1 MGGASMINQ
10 TRVGRQSAIRIFAQE
25 YSDSNLPLE
34 GVGEYA
40 PSFIITKLGA
50 KINRALFGGVIDRFE
65 RRDGDNGPSYS
76 GQLRDATGGVHRF
89 QIAPFQPELHADAE
103 ELLARFESGD
113 RFLMMMVG
121 RARWFESDDGGIFT
135 SFRAEEFCIVEREV
149 YVNWLVETSAA
160 TLRRLAAYSASLGSD
175 NNSDALEAAG
185 VPSDLIEGMILAKG
199 HYGEFDPESYK
210 VGVLQGLSMALNSNT
225 DIEIMISSNDQVSQP
240 MKSENNL
247 SINESESFSN
257 KPNLVPDGNVED
269 LILTVVRNSSNVDG
283 MPYDSI
289 VLACTEAGFS
299 RESSEDAIEDLRDIK
314 CQIIEPRFG
323 FFQILD

>member
-1 MGGASMINQ
+1 MGGASMMNQ
-10 TRVGRQSAIRIFAQE
+10 TRVGRQSAIRIFAHE
-25 YSDSNLPLE
+25 YSDANLPLE

-50 KINRALFGGVIDRFE
+50 KVNRALFGGVIDRFE

-76 GQLRDATGGVHRF
+76 GQLRDATGGTHRF

-121 RARWFESDDGGIFT
+121 RARWFESDDGGLFT

-149 YVNWLVETSAA
+149 YVNWLVETSEA
-160 TLRRLAAYSASLGSD
+160 TLRRLSAYSASLGSD
-175 NNSDALEAAG
+175 NNSEALASAG
-185 VPSDLIEGMILAKG
+185 VPSDLIEGMILAKD
-199 HYGEFDPESYK
+199 HYGDFDPESYR
-210 VGVLQGLSMALNSNT
+210 VGVLQGLSMALNSNGSIESIISPPEQLSQSEGQL
-225 DIEIMISSNDQVSQP
+225 DISP
-240 MKSENNL
+240 
-247 SINESESFSN
+247 SIEADNESNGSKLE
-257 KPNLVPDGNVED
+257 PQGNVD
-269 LILTVVRNSSNVDG
+269 DIILSAVRNSSNIDG

-289 VLACTEAGFS
+289 VLACIEAGFS
-299 RESSEDAIEDLRDIK
+299 RELSEDAIEDLRDIK

>member
-1 MGGASMINQ
+1 MMNQ
-10 TRVGRQSAIRIFAQE
+10 VRVGRQSAIRIFAQE
-25 YSDSNLPLE
+25 YSDANLPLE

-50 KINRALFGGVIDRFE
+50 KINRAIFGGVIDRLE

-121 RARWFESDDGGIFT
+121 RARWFESDDGGLFT
-135 SFRAEEFCIVEREV
+135 SFRAEEFCIVEREI
-149 YVNWLVETSAA
+149 YVNWLVETSEA
-160 TLRRLAAYSASLGSD
+160 TLRRLSAYSLSLNSD
-175 NNSDALEAAG
+175 NNSEALKAVG
-185 VPSDLIEGMILAKG
+185 VPSDLIEGMILAKD
-199 HYGEFDPESYK
+199 HYGDFDPEIYR
-210 VGVLQGLSMALNSNT
+210 VGVLQGLSMALNSNSDVVLLT
-225 DIEIMISSNDQVSQP
+225 ESPVVSESDEPLSSQDD
-240 MKSENNL
+240 KSSE
-247 SINESESFSN
+247 STESE
-257 KPNLVPDGNVED
+257 PQPQGDVED
-269 LILTVVRNSSNVDG
+269 VILDVIRKSSSANG

-289 VLACTEAGFS
+289 VLACVEAGFS
-299 RESSEDAIEDLRDIK
+299 RELSEDAIEDLRDIK

>member
-1 MGGASMINQ
+1 MMNQ
-10 TRVGRQSAIRIFAQE
+10 VRFGRQSAIRIFAQE

-50 KINRALFGGVIDRFE
+50 KVNRALFGGVIDRFE
-65 RRDGDNGPSYS
+65 RREGDNGPTYS
-76 GQLRDATGGVHRF
+76 GHLRDATGGVHRF

-113 RFLMMMVG
+113 RFLMMMIG

-135 SFRAEEFCIVEREV
+135 SFRAEEFTTVERSV

-160 TLRRLAAYSASLGSD
+160 TLRRLDAYNLSLESE
-175 NNSDALEAAG
+175 NTNESLKSAG
-185 VPSDLIEGMILAKG
+185 VPADLIEGMILAKN
-199 HYGEFDPESYK
+199 HYSSFDPENYK
-210 VGVLQGLSMALNSNT
+210 VGVLQSLSMAL
-225 DIEIMISSNDQVSQP
+225 SSNSEIEQMITSTEESTVLEVP
-240 MKSENNL
+240 ENNPQMKNDAL
-247 SINESESFSN
+247 KTDS
-257 KPNLVPDGNVED
+257 KPTGDVDDIILNV
-269 LILTVVRNSSNVDG
+269 IRSSSNPDG

-289 VLACTEAGFS
+289 VLACVEAGFS

-314 CQIIEPRFG
+314 CEIIEPRFG

>member
-1 MGGASMINQ
+1 MGGATMMNQ
-10 TRVGRQSAIRIFAQE
+10 VRFGRQSAIRIFAQE

-50 KINRALFGGVIDRFE
+50 KVNRALFGGVIDRFE
-65 RRDGDNGPSYS
+65 RREGDNGPTYS
-76 GQLRDATGGVHRF
+76 GHLRDATGGVHRF

-113 RFLMMMVG
+113 RFLMMMIG

-135 SFRAEEFCIVEREV
+135 SFRAEEFTTVERSV

-160 TLRRLAAYSASLGSD
+160 TLRRLDAYNLSLESE
-175 NNSDALEAAG
+175 NTNESLKSAG
-185 VPSDLIEGMILAKG
+185 VPADLIEGMILAKN
-199 HYGEFDPESYK
+199 HYSSFDPENYK
-210 VGVLQGLSMALNSNT
+210 VGVLQSLSMAL
-225 DIEIMISSNDQVSQP
+225 SSNSEIEQMITSTEESTVLEVPENSPQ
-240 MKSENNL
+240 MKNDRVKSD
-247 SINESESFSN
+247 S
-257 KPNLVPDGNVED
+257 KPTDDVDDVILNV
-269 LILTVVRNSSNVDG
+269 IRSSSNPDG

-289 VLACTEAGFS
+289 VLACVEAGFS

-314 CQIIEPRFG
+314 CEIIEPRFG

>member
-1 MGGASMINQ
+1 MGGATMMNQ
-10 TRVGRQSAIRIFAQE
+10 VRFGRQSAIRIFAQE

-50 KINRALFGGVIDRFE
+50 KVNRALFGGVIDRFE
-65 RRDGDNGPSYS
+65 RREGDNGPTYS
-76 GQLRDATGGVHRF
+76 GHLRDATGGVHRF

-113 RFLMMMVG
+113 RFLMMMIG

-135 SFRAEEFCIVEREV
+135 SFRAEEFTTVERSV
-149 YVNWLVETSAA
+149 YVNWLVEASAA
-160 TLRRLAAYSASLGSD
+160 TLRRLDAYNLSLDSE
-175 NNSDALEAAG
+175 NTNESLKSAG
-185 VPSDLIEGMILAKG
+185 VPADLIEGMILAKN
-199 HYGEFDPESYK
+199 HYSSFDPENYK
-210 VGVLQGLSMALNSNT
+210 VGVLQSLSMAL
-225 DIEIMISSNDQVSQP
+225 SSNSEIEQMITSTEESTVLEVPENSPQ
-240 MKSENNL
+240 MKNDRVKSD
-247 SINESESFSN
+247 S
-257 KPNLVPDGNVED
+257 KPTDDVDDVILNV
-269 LILTVVRNSSNVDG
+269 IRSSSNPDG

-289 VLACTEAGFS
+289 VLACVEAGFS

-314 CQIIEPRFG
+314 CEIIEPRFG

>member
-1 MGGASMINQ
+1 MGGATMMNQ
-10 TRVGRQSAIRIFAQE
+10 VRFGRQSAIRIFAQE

-50 KINRALFGGVIDRFE
+50 KVNRALFGGVIDRFE
-65 RRDGDNGPSYS
+65 RREGDNGPTYS
-76 GQLRDATGGVHRF
+76 GHLRDATGGVHRF

-113 RFLMMMVG
+113 RFLMMMIG

-135 SFRAEEFCIVEREV
+135 SFRAEEFTTVERSV
-149 YVNWLVETSAA
+149 YVNWLVEASAA
-160 TLRRLAAYSASLGSD
+160 TLRRLDAYNLSLDSE
-175 NNSDALEAAG
+175 NTNESLKSAG
-185 VPSDLIEGMILAKG
+185 VPADLIEGMILAKN
-199 HYGEFDPESYK
+199 HYSSFDPENYK
-210 VGVLQGLSMALNSNT
+210 VGVLQSLSMAL
-225 DIEIMISSNDQVSQP
+225 SSNSEIEQIITSTEESTMLEVPENSPQ
-240 MKSENNL
+240 MKNDAVKSD
-247 SINESESFSN
+247 S
-257 KPNLVPDGNVED
+257 KPTGDVDDV
-269 LILTVVRNSSNVDG
+269 ILDVIRSSSNPDG

-289 VLACTEAGFS
+289 VLACVEAGFS

-314 CQIIEPRFG
+314 CEIIEPRFG

>member
-1 MGGASMINQ
+1 MMNQ
-10 TRVGRQSAIRIFAQE
+10 VRFGRQSAIRIFAQE

-50 KINRALFGGVIDRFE
+50 KVNRALFGGVIDRFE
-65 RRDGDNGPSYS
+65 RREGDNGPTYS
-76 GQLRDATGGVHRF
+76 GHLRDATGGVHRF

-113 RFLMMMVG
+113 RFLMMMIG

-135 SFRAEEFCIVEREV
+135 SFRAEEFTTVERSV
-149 YVNWLVETSAA
+149 YVNWLVEASAA
-160 TLRRLAAYSASLGSD
+160 TLRRLDAYNLSLESE
-175 NNSDALEAAG
+175 NTNESLKSAG
-185 VPSDLIEGMILAKG
+185 VPADLIEGMILAKN
-199 HYGEFDPESYK
+199 HYSSFDPENYK
-210 VGVLQGLSMALNSNT
+210 VGVLQSLSMAL
-225 DIEIMISSNDQVSQP
+225 SSNSEIEQIITSTEESTVLEVP
-240 MKSENNL
+240 ENNPQMKNDDL
-247 SINESESFSN
+247 KTDS
-257 KPNLVPDGNVED
+257 KPTGDVDDIILNV
-269 LILTVVRNSSNVDG
+269 IRSSSNPDG

-289 VLACTEAGFS
+289 VLACVEAGFS

-314 CQIIEPRFG
+314 CEIIEPRFG

>member
-1 MGGASMINQ
+1 MGGAAMMNQ
-10 TRVGRQSAIRIFAQE
+10 VRFGRQSAIRIFAQE

-50 KINRALFGGVIDRFE
+50 KVNRALFGGVIDRFE
-65 RRDGDNGPSYS
+65 RREGDNGPTYS
-76 GQLRDATGGVHRF
+76 GHLRDATGGVHRF

-113 RFLMMMVG
+113 RFLMMMIG

-135 SFRAEEFCIVEREV
+135 SFRAEEFTTVERSV
-149 YVNWLVETSAA
+149 YVNWLVEASAA
-160 TLRRLAAYSASLGSD
+160 TLRRLDAYNLSLESE
-175 NNSDALEAAG
+175 NTNESLKSAG
-185 VPSDLIEGMILAKG
+185 VPADLIEGMILAKN
-199 HYGEFDPESYK
+199 HYSSFDPENYK
-210 VGVLQGLSMALNSNT
+210 VGVLQSLSMAL
-225 DIEIMISSNDQVSQP
+225 SSNSEIEQMITSTEESTVLEVPENSPQMENDAV
-240 MKSENNL
+240 KSD
-247 SINESESFSN
+247 SKPTGDVDDVIINVIRS
-257 KPNLVPDGNVED
+257 
-269 LILTVVRNSSNVDG
+269 SSNPDG

-289 VLACTEAGFS
+289 VLACVEAGFS

-314 CQIIEPRFG
+314 CEIIEPRFG

>member
-1 MGGASMINQ
+1 MMNQ
-10 TRVGRQSAIRIFAQE
+10 VRFGRQSAIRIFAQE

-50 KINRALFGGVIDRFE
+50 KVNRALFGGVIDRFE
-65 RRDGDNGPSYS
+65 RREGDNGPTYS
-76 GQLRDATGGVHRF
+76 GHLRDATGGVHRF

-113 RFLMMMVG
+113 RFLMMMIG

-135 SFRAEEFCIVEREV
+135 SFRAEEFTTVERSV
-149 YVNWLVETSAA
+149 YVNWLVEASAA
-160 TLRRLAAYSASLGSD
+160 TLRRLDAYNLSLDSE
-175 NNSDALEAAG
+175 NTNESLKSAG
-185 VPSDLIEGMILAKG
+185 VPVDLIEGMILAKN
-199 HYGEFDPESYK
+199 HYSSFDPENYK
-210 VGVLQGLSMALNSNT
+210 VGVLQSLSMAL
-225 DIEIMISSNDQVSQP
+225 SSNSEIEQIITSTEESTMLEVPENSPQMKNDAV
-240 MKSENNL
+240 KSE
-247 SINESESFSN
+247 S
-257 KPNLVPDGNVED
+257 KPTGDVDDVILNV
-269 LILTVVRNSSNVDG
+269 IRSSSNPDG

-289 VLACTEAGFS
+289 VLACVEAGFS

-314 CQIIEPRFG
+314 CEIIEPRFG

>member
-1 MGGASMINQ
+1 MGGAAMMNQ
-10 TRVGRQSAIRIFAQE
+10 VRFGRQSAIRIFAQE

-50 KINRALFGGVIDRFE
+50 KVNRALFGGVIDRFE
-65 RRDGDNGPSYS
+65 RREGDNGPTYS
-76 GQLRDATGGVHRF
+76 GHLRDATGGVHRF

-113 RFLMMMVG
+113 RFLMMMIG

-135 SFRAEEFCIVEREV
+135 SFRAEEFTTVERSV
-149 YVNWLVETSAA
+149 YVNWLVEASAA
-160 TLRRLAAYSASLGSD
+160 TLRRLDAYNLSLESE
-175 NNSDALEAAG
+175 NTNESLKSVG
-185 VPSDLIEGMILAKG
+185 VPEDLIEGMILAKN
-199 HYGEFDPESYK
+199 HYSSFDPENYK
-210 VGVLQGLSMALNSNT
+210 VGVLQSLSMAL
-225 DIEIMISSNDQVSQP
+225 SSNSEIEQMITSTEESTVLEVPENSPQ
-240 MKSENNL
+240 MKNDAVKSD
-247 SINESESFSN
+247 S
-257 KPNLVPDGNVED
+257 KPTGDVDDVILNV
-269 LILTVVRNSSNVDG
+269 IRSSSKPDG

-289 VLACTEAGFS
+289 VLACVEAGFS

-314 CQIIEPRFG
+314 CEIIEPRFG

>member
-1 MGGASMINQ
+1 MMNQ
-10 TRVGRQSAIRIFAQE
+10 VRFGRQSAIRIFAQE

-50 KINRALFGGVIDRFE
+50 KVNRALFGGVIDRFE
-65 RRDGDNGPSYS
+65 RREGDNGPTYS
-76 GQLRDATGGVHRF
+76 GHLRDATGGVHRF

-113 RFLMMMVG
+113 RFLMMMIG

-135 SFRAEEFCIVEREV
+135 SFRAEEFTTVERSV

-160 TLRRLAAYSASLGSD
+160 TLRRLDAYNLSLESE
-175 NNSDALEAAG
+175 NTNESLKSAG
-185 VPSDLIEGMILAKG
+185 VPEDLIEGMILAKN
-199 HYGEFDPESYK
+199 HYSSFDPENYK
-210 VGVLQGLSMALNSNT
+210 VGVLQSLSMAL
-225 DIEIMISSNDQVSQP
+225 SSNSEIEQMITSTEESTVLEVPENSPQ
-240 MKSENNL
+240 MKNDAVKSD
-247 SINESESFSN
+247 S
-257 KPNLVPDGNVED
+257 KPTGNVD
-269 LILTVVRNSSNVDG
+269 DVILNVIRSSSNPDG

-289 VLACTEAGFS
+289 VLACVEAGFS

-314 CQIIEPRFG
+314 CEIIEPRFG
-323 FFQILD
+323 FFRILD

>member
-1 MGGASMINQ
+1 MMNQ
-10 TRVGRQSAIRIFAQE
+10 VRFGRQSAIRIFAQE

-50 KINRALFGGVIDRFE
+50 KVNRALFGGVIDRFE
-65 RRDGDNGPSYS
+65 RREGDNGPTYS
-76 GQLRDATGGVHRF
+76 GHLRDATGGVHRF

-113 RFLMMMVG
+113 RFLMMMIG

-135 SFRAEEFCIVEREV
+135 SFRAEEFTTVERSV
-149 YVNWLVETSAA
+149 YVNWLVEASAA
-160 TLRRLAAYSASLGSD
+160 TLRRLDAYNLSLDSE
-175 NNSDALEAAG
+175 NTNESLKSAG
-185 VPSDLIEGMILAKG
+185 VPADLIEGMILAKN
-199 HYGEFDPESYK
+199 HYSSFDPENYK
-210 VGVLQGLSMALNSNT
+210 VGVLQSLSMAL
-225 DIEIMISSNDQVSQP
+225 SSNSEIEQMITSTEESTVLEVPENSPQ
-240 MKSENNL
+240 MKNDAVKSD
-247 SINESESFSN
+247 S
-257 KPNLVPDGNVED
+257 KPTGDVDDVILNV
-269 LILTVVRNSSNVDG
+269 IRSSSNPDG

-289 VLACTEAGFS
+289 VLACVEAGFS

-314 CQIIEPRFG
+314 CEIIEPRFG

>member
-1 MGGASMINQ
+1 MGGAAMMNQ
-10 TRVGRQSAIRIFAQE
+10 VRFGRQSAIRIFAQE

-50 KINRALFGGVIDRFE
+50 KVNRALFGGVIDRFE
-65 RRDGDNGPSYS
+65 RREGDNGPTYS
-76 GQLRDATGGVHRF
+76 GHLRDATGGVHRF

-113 RFLMMMVG
+113 RFLMMMIG

-135 SFRAEEFCIVEREV
+135 SFRAEEFTTVERSV
-149 YVNWLVETSAA
+149 YVNWLVEASAA
-160 TLRRLAAYSASLGSD
+160 TLRRLDAYNLSLESE
-175 NNSDALEAAG
+175 NTNESLKSAG
-185 VPSDLIEGMILAKG
+185 VPADLIEGMILAKN
-199 HYGEFDPESYK
+199 HYSSFDPENYK
-210 VGVLQGLSMALNSNT
+210 VGVLQSLSMAL
-225 DIEIMISSNDQVSQP
+225 SSNSEIEQMITSTEESTALEVPENSPP
-240 MKSENNL
+240 MENDAVKSD
-247 SINESESFSN
+247 S
-257 KPNLVPDGNVED
+257 KPTGDVDDVILNV
-269 LILTVVRNSSNVDG
+269 IRSSSNPDG

-289 VLACTEAGFS
+289 VLACVEAGFS

-314 CQIIEPRFG
+314 CEIIEPRFG

>member
-1 MGGASMINQ
+1 MGGAAMMNQ
-10 TRVGRQSAIRIFAQE
+10 VRFGRQSAIRIFAQE
-25 YSDSNLPLE
+25 YSDANLPLE

-50 KINRALFGGVIDRFE
+50 KVNRALFGGVIDRFE
-65 RRDGDNGPSYS
+65 RREGDNGPTYS
-76 GQLRDATGGVHRF
+76 GHLRDATGGVHRF

-135 SFRAEEFCIVEREV
+135 SFRAEEFTTVDRSV

-160 TLRRLAAYSASLGSD
+160 TLRRLDAYNSSLESENSSD
-175 NNSDALEAAG
+175 SLRSAG
-185 VPSDLIEGMILAKG
+185 VPVDLIEGMILAKN
-199 HYGEFDPESYK
+199 HYSSFDPENYK
-210 VGVLQGLSMALNSNT
+210 VGVLQSLSMAL
-225 DIEIMISSNDQVSQP
+225 SSNSEIEQMIVSP
-240 MKSENNL
+240 EESVVVET
-247 SINESESFSN
+247 SESKSQINNEDIKNAPNPTGDVDDVILNVIRSSSN
-257 KPNLVPDGNVED
+257 PDGV
-269 LILTVVRNSSNVDG
+269 
-283 MPYDSI
+283 PYDSI
-289 VLACTEAGFS
+289 VLACVEAGFS

-314 CQIIEPRFG
+314 CEIIEPRFG

>member
-1 MGGASMINQ
+1 MMNQ
-10 TRVGRQSAIRIFAQE
+10 VRFGRQSAIRIFAQE

-50 KINRALFGGVIDRFE
+50 KVNRALFGGVIDRFE
-65 RRDGDNGPSYS
+65 RREGDNGPTYS
-76 GQLRDATGGVHRF
+76 GHLRDATGGVHRF

-113 RFLMMMVG
+113 RFLMMMIG

-135 SFRAEEFCIVEREV
+135 SFRAEEFTTVERSV
-149 YVNWLVETSAA
+149 YVNWLVEASAA
-160 TLRRLAAYSASLGSD
+160 TLRRLDAYNLSLESE
-175 NNSDALEAAG
+175 NTNESLKSAG
-185 VPSDLIEGMILAKG
+185 VPADLIEGMILAKN
-199 HYGEFDPESYK
+199 HYSSFDPENYK
-210 VGVLQGLSMALNSNT
+210 VGVLQSLSMAL
-225 DIEIMISSNDQVSQP
+225 SSNSEIEQIITSTEESTVLEVPENSPQMENDAV
-240 MKSENNL
+240 KSD
-247 SINESESFSN
+247 SKPTGDVDDVIINVIRS
-257 KPNLVPDGNVED
+257 
-269 LILTVVRNSSNVDG
+269 SSNPDG

-289 VLACTEAGFS
+289 VLACVEAGFS

-314 CQIIEPRFG
+314 CEIIEPRFG

>member
-1 MGGASMINQ
+1 MGGAAMMNQ
-10 TRVGRQSAIRIFAQE
+10 VRFGRQSAIRIFAQE

-50 KINRALFGGVIDRFE
+50 KVNRALFGGVIDRFE
-65 RRDGDNGPSYS
+65 RREGDNGPTYS
-76 GQLRDATGGVHRF
+76 GHLRDATGGVHRF

-113 RFLMMMVG
+113 RFLMMMIG

-135 SFRAEEFCIVEREV
+135 SFRAEEFTTVERSV
-149 YVNWLVETSAA
+149 YVNWLVEASAA
-160 TLRRLAAYSASLGSD
+160 TLRRLDAYNLSLDSE
-175 NNSDALEAAG
+175 NTNESLKSAG
-185 VPSDLIEGMILAKG
+185 VPADLIEGMILAKN
-199 HYGEFDPESYK
+199 HYSSFDPENYK
-210 VGVLQGLSMALNSNT
+210 VGVLQSLSMAL
-225 DIEIMISSNDQVSQP
+225 SSNSEIEQMITPTEESTVLEVPENSPQ
-240 MKSENNL
+240 MKNDALKSD
-247 SINESESFSN
+247 SKPTGDVDDVIINVIRS
-257 KPNLVPDGNVED
+257 
-269 LILTVVRNSSNVDG
+269 SSNPDG

-289 VLACTEAGFS
+289 VLACVEAGFS

-314 CQIIEPRFG
+314 CEIIEPRFG

>member
-1 MGGASMINQ
+1 MGGAAMMNQ
-10 TRVGRQSAIRIFAQE
+10 VRFGRQSAIRIFAQE

-50 KINRALFGGVIDRFE
+50 KVNRALFGGVIDRFE
-65 RRDGDNGPSYS
+65 RREGDNGPTYS
-76 GQLRDATGGVHRF
+76 GHLRDATGGVHRF

-113 RFLMMMVG
+113 RFLMMMIG

-135 SFRAEEFCIVEREV
+135 SFRAEEFTTVERSV
-149 YVNWLVETSAA
+149 YVNWLVEASAA
-160 TLRRLAAYSASLGSD
+160 TLRRLDAYNLSLDSE
-175 NNSDALEAAG
+175 NTNESLKSAG
-185 VPSDLIEGMILAKG
+185 VPADLIEGMILAKN
-199 HYGEFDPESYK
+199 HYSSFDPENYK
-210 VGVLQGLSMALNSNT
+210 VGVLQSLSMAL
-225 DIEIMISSNDQVSQP
+225 SSNSEIEQIITSTEESTMLEAPENSPQ
-240 MKSENNL
+240 MKNDAVKSD
-247 SINESESFSN
+247 S
-257 KPNLVPDGNVED
+257 KPTGDVDDV
-269 LILTVVRNSSNVDG
+269 ILDVIRSSSNPDG

-289 VLACTEAGFS
+289 VLACVEAGFS

-314 CQIIEPRFG
+314 CEIIEPRFG

>member
-1 MGGASMINQ
+1 MGGAAMMNQ
-10 TRVGRQSAIRIFAQE
+10 VRFGRQSAIRIFAQE

-50 KINRALFGGVIDRFE
+50 KVNRALFGGVIDRFE
-65 RRDGDNGPSYS
+65 RREGDNGPTYS
-76 GQLRDATGGVHRF
+76 GHLRDATGGVHRF

-113 RFLMMMVG
+113 RFLMMMIG

-135 SFRAEEFCIVEREV
+135 SFRAEEFTTVERSV
-149 YVNWLVETSAA
+149 YVNWLVEASAA
-160 TLRRLAAYSASLGSD
+160 TLRRLDAYNLSLESE
-175 NNSDALEAAG
+175 NTNESLKSAG
-185 VPSDLIEGMILAKG
+185 VPADLIEGMILAKN
-199 HYGEFDPESYK
+199 HYSSFDPENYK
-210 VGVLQGLSMALNSNT
+210 VGVLQSLSMAL
-225 DIEIMISSNDQVSQP
+225 SSNSEIEQMITPTEESTVLEVPENSPQ
-240 MKSENNL
+240 MKNDALKSD
-247 SINESESFSN
+247 SKPTGDVDDVIINVIRS
-257 KPNLVPDGNVED
+257 
-269 LILTVVRNSSNVDG
+269 SSNPDG

-289 VLACTEAGFS
+289 VLACVEAGFS

-314 CQIIEPRFG
+314 CEIIEPRFG

>member
-1 MGGASMINQ
+1 MNQ
-10 TRVGRQSAIRIFAQE
+10 VRFGRQSAIRIFAQE

-50 KINRALFGGVIDRFE
+50 KVNRALFGGVIDRFE
-65 RRDGDNGPSYS
+65 RREGDNGPTYS
-76 GQLRDATGGVHRF
+76 GHLRDATGGVHRF

-113 RFLMMMVG
+113 RFLMMMIG

-135 SFRAEEFCIVEREV
+135 SFRAEEFTTVERSV
-149 YVNWLVETSAA
+149 YVNWLVEASAA
-160 TLRRLAAYSASLGSD
+160 TLRRLDAYNLSLDSE
-175 NNSDALEAAG
+175 NTNESLKSAG
-185 VPSDLIEGMILAKG
+185 VPVDLIEGMILAKN
-199 HYGEFDPESYK
+199 HYSSFDPENYK
-210 VGVLQGLSMALNSNT
+210 VGVLQSLSMAL
-225 DIEIMISSNDQVSQP
+225 SSNSEIEQIITSTEESTMLEAPENSPQ
-240 MKSENNL
+240 MKNDAVKSD
-247 SINESESFSN
+247 S
-257 KPNLVPDGNVED
+257 KPTGDVDDV
-269 LILTVVRNSSNVDG
+269 ILDVIRSSSNPDG

-289 VLACTEAGFS
+289 VLACVEAGFS

-314 CQIIEPRFG
+314 CEIIEPRFG

>member
-1 MGGASMINQ
+1 MMNQ
-10 TRVGRQSAIRIFAQE
+10 VRFGRQSAIRIFAQE

-50 KINRALFGGVIDRFE
+50 KVNRALFGGVIDRFE
-65 RRDGDNGPSYS
+65 RREGDNGPTYS
-76 GQLRDATGGVHRF
+76 GHLRDATGGVHRF

-113 RFLMMMVG
+113 RFLMMMIG

-135 SFRAEEFCIVEREV
+135 SFRAEEFTTVERSV
-149 YVNWLVETSAA
+149 YVNWLVEASAA
-160 TLRRLAAYSASLGSD
+160 TLRRLDAYNLSLESE
-175 NNSDALEAAG
+175 NTNESLKSAG
-185 VPSDLIEGMILAKG
+185 VPADLIEGMILAKN
-199 HYGEFDPESYK
+199 HYSSFDPENYK
-210 VGVLQGLSMALNSNT
+210 VGVLQSLSMAL
-225 DIEIMISSNDQVSQP
+225 SSNSEIEQIITSTEESTMLEAPENSPQ
-240 MKSENNL
+240 MKNDAVKSD
-247 SINESESFSN
+247 S
-257 KPNLVPDGNVED
+257 KPTGDVDDV
-269 LILTVVRNSSNVDG
+269 ILDVIRSSSNPDG

-289 VLACTEAGFS
+289 VLACVEAGFS

-314 CQIIEPRFG
+314 CEIIEPRFG

>member
-1 MGGASMINQ
+1 MGGAAMMNQ
-10 TRVGRQSAIRIFAQE
+10 VRFGRQSAIRIFAQE

-50 KINRALFGGVIDRFE
+50 KVNRALFGGVIDRFE
-65 RRDGDNGPSYS
+65 RREGDNGPTYS
-76 GQLRDATGGVHRF
+76 GHLRDATGGVHRF

-113 RFLMMMVG
+113 RFLMMMIG

-135 SFRAEEFCIVEREV
+135 SFRAEEFTTVERSV
-149 YVNWLVETSAA
+149 YVNWLVEASAA
-160 TLRRLAAYSASLGSD
+160 TLRRLDAYNLSLESE
-175 NNSDALEAAG
+175 NTNESLKSAG
-185 VPSDLIEGMILAKG
+185 VPVDLIEGMILAKN
-199 HYGEFDPESYK
+199 HYSSFDPENYK
-210 VGVLQGLSMALNSNT
+210 VGVLQSLSMALTSNSE
-225 DIEIMISSNDQVSQP
+225 IEQMITPIEESTVLEVPENSPQMKNDAVKSDSKPTGDVDDVILNVIRSSSNP
-240 MKSENNL
+240 
-247 SINESESFSN
+247 
-257 KPNLVPDGNVED
+257 
-269 LILTVVRNSSNVDG
+269 DG

-289 VLACTEAGFS
+289 VLACVEAGFS

-314 CQIIEPRFG
+314 CEIIEPRFG